1 MEVLEFIKS
10 KGLDVSD
17 YNEYFT
23 KTINPIIDDFT
34 SSKELYQAAML
45 YEASKTKKISYM
57 EIHNNFNSI
66 VALIV
71 YELLSEDD
79 KMDKHVNMSP
89 GALMIALSY
98 FHYNLLMLEERGS
111 VEYKNKYR
119 EEVLSIIDHILKNRV
134 LINNMHTDI
143 VDMINESE

>member
-1 MEVLEFIKS
+1 MQVLEFIKS
-10 KGLDVSD
+10 KGLDVESF
-17 YNEYFT
+17 NTYFT
-23 KTINPIIDDFT
+23 KTINPIIEGVT
-34 SSKELYQAAML
+34 NSKELYEAAL
-45 YEASKTKKISYM
+45 LFEASKTKKIPFM

-111 VEYKNKYR
+111 VEYKNKYG
-119 EEVLSIIDHILKNRV
+119 EEVLSIIDYILKNRV
-134 LINNMHTDI
+134 LINHIHTNI
-143 VDMINESE
+143 IDMIRELI